1 MPPSES
7 AAADATYL
15 LRTPNKLTDDEI
27 AGAWPLYRTCMEPLR
42 IYTPQEHL
50 MPEGDF
56 KELMLNERVSKGLVT
71 DEAGN
76 LSAFGTFTT
85 DLDALPLI
93 CQAFY
98 RHWWPDNPIVYVP
111 FIVSGGQHRAYR
123 TFVEHMFA
131 LAAPLRGLVAVDVSD
146 YNEDEHHFVAAI
158 AGTTRRLS
166 HGRSRHYRVGYQGY
180 WMYDVTGQAAYPAEL
195 LEPGTPAGDIDEIAA
210 VLEGTIPL

>member
-131 LAAPLRGLVAVDVSD
+131 LAAPLRGLVRLQRGRAPLRGRDCRHHPPAVPRPVP
-146 YNEDEHHFVAAI
+146 ALP
-158 AGTTRRLS
+158 RRLP
-166 HGRSRHYRVGYQGY
+166 GLLDVRRHR
-180 WMYDVTGQAAYPAEL
+180 
-195 LEPGTPAGDIDEIAA
+195 AGG
-210 VLEGTIPL
+210 LPC